1 MKYALFGKESF
12 PEKGVVGM
20 NWDAD
25 DVVGNWLSAPNPAK
39 QFEENIWFE
48 RLEDRMKGFSL
59 RGKNEEQKY
68 GVNLR

>member
-1 MKYALFGKESF
+1 VSRIEKTKYALFGKALF

-39 QFEENIWFE
+39 QFEENI
-48 RLEDRMKGFSL
+48 RLKGL
-59 RGKNEEQKY
+59 KGLK
-68 GVNLR
+68 G